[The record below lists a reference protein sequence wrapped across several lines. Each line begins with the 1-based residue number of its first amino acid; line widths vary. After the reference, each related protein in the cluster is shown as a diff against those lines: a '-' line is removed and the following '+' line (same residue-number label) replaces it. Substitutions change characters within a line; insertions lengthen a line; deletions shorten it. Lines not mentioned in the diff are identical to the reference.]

1 MKDNPVLLRE
11 LIVRSRS
18 FRFPLIVFVFNGILA
33 AAAMLN
39 MFSVVAQIRI
49 SANIQYASV
58 LKLYV
63 FVATLEF
70 LLLMFIMPALT
81 SAGIS
86 GERERQTLDL
96 LFTTQMT
103 SWQIIMGKLISA
115 FSQLLLLVVSSF
127 PVLLLTFVYGG
138 VDFADLALL
147 LVCFVTVA
155 MFTGGVGI
163 LSSSFMKRSNFSN
176 VCTYGI
182 LLTVVVGTY
191 MLNQFALHMSQLK
204 INGLTPEPGEMLP
217 KADSGAA
224 VYLLLLNPVV
234 TFSEIMENQVSGS
247 ESILSLGQFLG
258 SRPENLVTEHWTL
271 FSLAVQLVLAAI
283 FVSAAVYF
291 LNPAGRDKR

>member
-1 MKDNPVLLRE
+1 
-11 LIVRSRS
+11 
-18 FRFPLIVFVFNGILA
+18 
-33 AAAMLN
+33 
-39 MFSVVAQIRI
+39 
-49 SANIQYASV
+49 
-58 LKLYV
+58 
-63 FVATLEF
+63 
-70 LLLMFIMPALT
+70 
-81 SAGIS
+81 
-86 GERERQTLDL
+86 
-96 LFTTQMT
+96 
-103 SWQIIMGKLISA
+103 MGKLISA